1 MAVLMKTKG
10 IVVIFG
16 VLSLLVSGC
25 YYGRGLTYAEGG
37 TLMGALYGAGLGA
50 AIGSATGHA
59 GEGAG
64 IGALA
69 GSLIGGAIG
78 YGMEGP
84 YRTDTLIGAMTP
96 ITMIPT
102 TMIPT
107 MGAITTPTPGT
118 RITGGPRRPAAYDP
132 YYRPG
137 SRGTIRAVYDPIPY
151 EDDTYRLGGYR
162 HSRIF
167 RRSVYQN
174 RIGELNVPRV
184 RHAVNVFES
193 KEEITMNWIYANK
206 KRFRY
211 GH

>member
-37 TLMGALYGAGLGA
+37 TVMGALYGAGLGA

-84 YRTDTLIGAMTP
+84 YRNGYSDRRNDPYYNDPYYNDPYNGRNYDPYSRHPDYRGDHGAP
-96 ITMIPT
+96 P
-102 TMIPT
+102 
-107 MGAITTPTPGT
+107 
-118 RITGGPRRPAAYDP
+118 AYDP
-132 YYRPG
+132 YYRQDPAYDTG
-137 SRGTIRAVYDPIPY
+137 GYDPIPY
-151 EDDTYRLGGYR
+151 EDDTYDSADTGTP
-162 HSRIF
+162 
-167 RRSVYQN
+167 VYSEEYYQKQN
-174 RIGELNVPRV
+174 RRV
-184 RHAVNVFES
+184 MS
-193 KEEITMNWIYANK
+193 PGYDTQ
-206 KRFRY
+206 
-211 GH
+211 